1 LADAVGDAADAE
13 EPILL
18 HNFIVNCRAVLA
30 VTLLVAEAID
40 GDTALML
47 C

>member
-1 LADAVGDAADAE
+1 MADVVGDAADAD

-18 HNFIVNCRAVLA
+18 HNCRAVLA

>member
-1 LADAVGDAADAE
+1 MADAVGDAADAE

-18 HNFIVNCRAVLA
+18 HNCRAVLA
-30 VTLLVAEAID
+30 VTLPDAEAND

>member
-1 LADAVGDAADAE
+1 LADVIRDAADAE

-18 HNFIVNCRAVLA
+18 HNCRAVLA
-30 VTLLVAEAID
+30 VTLLAAEAID
-40 GDTALML
+40 GDTALIL